1 MPRGHCRFAGPSGAS
16 GLPSA
21 FRSRNFAMELCC
33 SICWY
38 SLLEVSFGK
47 DPCAKHERRMPL
59 RRCPVLGFR
68 RACGDLHLPLP
79 RLSKADRI
87 GVRGGR
93 GGAEGSF
100 FSPGQ
105 ASNVQSYR
113 GQWPQAGPQILP
125 ALRITGLCR
134 SRRVSWDGSDHGRD
148 TGRYHLA
155 NANNGLVL

>member
-1 MPRGHCRFAGPSGAS
+1 MAYPP
-16 GLPSA
+16 PSA
-21 FRSRNFAMELCC
+21 RGISLWNSAAL
-33 SICWY
+33 SADIVCWKCHI
-38 SLLEVSFGK
+38 GGN
-47 DPCAKHERRMPL
+47 PCAKHERRMPL

-68 RACGDLHLPLP
+68 RAGRNLHLPLP
-79 RLSKADRI
+79 GLSKAHWFRLC
-87 GVRGGR
+87 GGR
-93 GGAEGSF
+93 CRAKGSLFGA
-100 FSPGQ
+100 GQ

-155 NANNGLVL
+155 NANDGLVL